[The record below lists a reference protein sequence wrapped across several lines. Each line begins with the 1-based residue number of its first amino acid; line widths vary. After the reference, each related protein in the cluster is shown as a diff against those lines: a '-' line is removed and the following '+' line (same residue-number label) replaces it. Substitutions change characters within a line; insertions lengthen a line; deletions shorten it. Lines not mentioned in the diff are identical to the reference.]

1 MVADDILQAVVEQL
15 NKDAAAGNKNDNIG
29 HYADRELA
37 YDYLKIKD
45 YDKALDHA
53 MMEWNR
59 RPENIDVNETVAW
72 VYYCKGD
79 YAKALPYIKT
89 ALKTNSRNPV
99 LLSRAAL
106 IYYKTGDMQLANATL
121 LETSPANPY
130 IEPALQTETAA
141 MMNNTKLLS
150 R

>member
-1 MVADDILQAVVEQL
+1 MGLTKKADDILKGVIEQL

-53 MMEWNR
+53 IMEWNR
-59 RPENIDVNETVAW
+59 RPENIDVNETLAW
-72 VYYCKGD
+72 VYYAKGE
-79 YAKALPYIKT
+79 YNKALPYMEV

-99 LLSRAAL
+99 LLSRAGL
-106 IYYKTGDMQLANATL
+106 IYQAVHNNAKAKACLQAALEHNASFDMKLKAKV
-121 LETSPANPY
+121 
-130 IEPALQTETAA
+130 TAA
-141 MMNNTKLLS
+141 LRSL
-150 R
+150 